1 MFTVTA
7 KLLFSLLLALCET
20 GQAIDSPEARKV
32 SVNAELELGP

>member
-20 GQAIDSPEARKV
+20 EQAVDSPEAWKV
-32 SVNAELELGP
+32 SVSAELDLGP